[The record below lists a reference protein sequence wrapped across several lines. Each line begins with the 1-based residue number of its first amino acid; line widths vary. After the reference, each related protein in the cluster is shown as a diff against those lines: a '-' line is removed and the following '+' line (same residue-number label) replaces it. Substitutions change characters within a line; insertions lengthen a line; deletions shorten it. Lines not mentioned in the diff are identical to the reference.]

1 MGWRRSKTGWTLL
14 SAAAVAVMFSIGTVL
29 WQPEVTGQDRA
40 SQVQADQEKG
50 SAPRTTA
57 SEREAAPA
65 AKQHANSLS
74 LAFRRAAELATPS
87 VVRIDAHTNARQ
99 VRGSRNDTP
108 LRQRNPFEGTP
119 WEDMFRGFDFPD
131 DLQGR
136 IPQRDGMGSGVI
148 IDPKG
153 VVVTNN
159 HVVSGADRV
168 TVSLSDGREFVA
180 TEIKTDPASD
190 LAVLWLKDAKNLP
203 AARLG
208 DSAQLEIGDWVL
220 AIGNPFGQNNTVSAG
235 IISGKGRQ
243 LLNRVE
249 RASFLQTDAAINP
262 GNSGGPLVNLEGEV
276 VGINTAIASNSG
288 GYQGIGF
295 AIPVNLARWVTDQL
309 VQRGSVERGY
319 LGVKIREVTPELA
332 AEMRI
337 RPRQGV
343 VVTEVMPGSPA
354 AEAGVQEYDVIVA
367 FNGVAVNSSRALQEA
382 VEQSTLGQRR
392 SLTVIRDGNER
403 KLDLIVKALPQSE
416 SIAQRNEEPEEEP
429 VEEGTY
435 RDKKLGIDVANL
447 SRGQATQFEG
457 QQGVII
463 QRVEPDSAAA
473 REGLR
478 RGMLIRAVGRKPVKS
493 VDDYAEAIEKNLDQ
507 NGVLLSVR
515 TGAGNQLVVIN
526 PDEE

>member
-1 MGWRRSKTGWTLL
+1 LAALL
-14 SAAAVAVMFSIGTVL
+14 GVGTVL
-29 WQPEVTGQDRA
+29 WQPEVTGQDRVGQNQG
-40 SQVQADQEKG
+40 SLEKG
-50 SAPRTTA
+50 SEPRTTA
-57 SEREAAPA
+57 SERQAAPA

-99 VRGSRNDTP
+99 VRASRGDTP
-108 LRQRNPFEGTP
+108 SRQRNPFEGTP
-119 WEDMFRGFDFPD
+119 WEDMFRGFEFPD

-136 IPQRDGMGSGVI
+136 VPQRDGMGSGVI

-153 VVVTNN
+153 VVITNN

-168 TVSLSDGREFVA
+168 TVTLSDGREFVA

-190 LAVLWLKDAKNLP
+190 LAVLWLKGANNLP

-220 AIGNPFGQNNTVSAG
+220 AIGNPFGQDNTVSAG

-243 LLNRVE
+243 LRE
-249 RASFLQTDAAINP
+249 RIQRASFLQTDAAINP

-295 AIPVNLARWVTDQL
+295 AIPVNQAKWVTNQL
-309 VQRGSVERGY
+309 VERGSVERGY
-319 LGVKIREVTPELA
+319 LGVTIGEVTPELA
-332 AEMRI
+332 AQFAA

-354 AEAGVQEYDVIVA
+354 AEAGVQEDDVIVA
-367 FNGVAVNSSRALQEA
+367 FNGKAVNGPRALQEA
-382 VEQSTLGQRR
+382 VEQTTLGQRR
-392 SLTVIRDGNER
+392 SLTVLRDGKER
-403 KLDLIVKALPQSE
+403 KLDLVVKSLPQAE
-416 SIAQRNEEPEEEP
+416 SIAQRGEEAEEEP
-429 VEEGTY
+429 ADEGTY

-447 SRGQATQFEG
+447 SRGQASQFDG

-463 QRVEPDSAAA
+463 QRVEPDGAAA

-478 RGMLIRAVGRKPVKS
+478 PGMLVRRVGRMTVKNI
-493 VDDYAEAIEKNLDQ
+493 DDYAEAIKKNRDGD
-507 NGVLLSVR
+507 GVLLSVR
-515 TGAGNQLVVIN
+515 TAAGNRLVVVN
-526 PDEE
+526 PDEQ

>member
-1 MGWRRSKTGWTLL
+1 MVS
-14 SAAAVAVMFSIGTVL
+14 VGTFL
-29 WQPEVTGQDRA
+29 WQPEVTGQDR
-40 SQVQADQEKG
+40 DE
-50 SAPRTTA
+50 PRTTA

-99 VRGSRNDTP
+99 VRGTRGESPFER
-108 LRQRNPFEGTP
+108 RNPFEGTP
-119 WEDMFRGFDFPD
+119 WEDMFRGLDIPD

-148 IDPKG
+148 IDPAG
-153 VVVTNN
+153 IVITNN
-159 HVVSGADRV
+159 HVVTGADRV

-190 LAVLWLKDAKNLP
+190 LAVLRLKDAKNLP
-203 AARLG
+203 AAKLG
-208 DSAQLEIGDWVL
+208 NSAQLEIGDWVL

-243 LLNRVE
+243 LDRVQ
-249 RASFLQTDAAINP
+249 RAGFLQTDAAINP

-295 AIPVNLARWVTDQL
+295 AIPVNLAKWVTDQL

-319 LGVKIREVTPELA
+319 LGVTIGAVTPELA
-332 AEMRI
+332 SEFGA
-337 RPRQGV
+337 RPGQGV
-343 VVTEVMPGSPA
+343 VVTEVMPDSPA
-354 AEAGVQEYDVIVA
+354 AEAGVQEQDVIVA
-367 FNGVAVNSSRALQEA
+367 FNGKSVNGPRALQEA
-382 VEQSTLGQRR
+382 VEQTTLGQRR
-392 SLTVIRDGNER
+392 TLTVLRDGKER
-403 KLDLIVKALPQSE
+403 KLDLVVKALPQSE
-416 SIAQRNEEPEEEP
+416 SIAERGDQSEETPA
-429 VEEGTY
+429 EEGTY

-447 SRGQATQFEG
+447 SRAQASQFDG
-457 QQGVII
+457 QQGVIV
-463 QRVEPDSAAA
+463 QRVEPDGAAA

-478 RGMLIRAVGRKPVKS
+478 PGMLIRRVGRTTVKN
-493 VDDYAEAIEKNLDQ
+493 VDDYATAIQKNLDQ
-507 NGVLLSVR
+507 DGVLLSVR
-515 TGAGNQLVVIN
+515 TGAGNRLVVIN
-526 PDEE
+526 PDQQ

>member
-1 MGWRRSKTGWTLL
+1 MGWRRSKAGWTVL
-14 SAAAVAVMFSIGTVL
+14 SAAAVATMLSVGTVL
-29 WQPEVTGQDRA
+29 WQPEVTGQDRV
-40 SQVQADQEKG
+40 SQDRAE
-50 SAPRTTA
+50 PRTTA

-87 VVRIDAHTNARQ
+87 VVRIEAHTNARQ
-99 VRGSRNDTP
+99 VRSMRGESP
-108 LRQRNPFEGTP
+108 LERRNPLEGTP

-148 IDPKG
+148 IDPNG

-190 LAVLWLKDAKNLP
+190 LAVLRLKDAKNLP
-203 AARLG
+203 AAKLG
-208 DSAQLEIGDWVL
+208 DSSQMEIGDWVL

-243 LLNRVE
+243 LDRVQ
-249 RASFLQTDAAINP
+249 RAGFLQTDAAINP

-288 GYQGIGF
+288 GYQGVGF
-295 AIPVNLARWVTDQL
+295 AIPVNLAKWVTGQL
-309 VQRGSVERGY
+309 VERGSVERGY
-319 LGVKIREVTPELA
+319 LGVTIGEVTPELA
-332 AEMRI
+332 AQLKI

-343 VVTEVMPGSPA
+343 VVTEIMPKSPA
-354 AEAGVQEYDVIVA
+354 AEAGIQEYDVIVA
-367 FNGVAVNSSRALQEA
+367 FNGVAVNGPRALQEQ
-382 VEQSTLGQRR
+382 VEQTPLGQRR
-392 SLTVIRDGNER
+392 TLTVLRDGKER
-403 KLDLIVKALPQSE
+403 KLDLVVKALPQSE
-416 SIAQRNEEPEEEP
+416 SVALRDDEADEATAD
-429 VEEGTY
+429 EGTY

-447 SRGQATQFEG
+447 SRSQASQFDG
-457 QQGVII
+457 QQGVIV
-463 QRVEPDSAAA
+463 QRVEPDGAAA

-478 RGMLIRAVGRKPVKS
+478 PGMLIRRVGRTTVQN
-493 VDDYAEAIEKNLDQ
+493 VDDYAEAIQKNLDQ
-507 NGVLLSVR
+507 DGVLLSVR
-515 TGAGNQLVVIN
+515 TSGGNRLVVIN

>member
-1 MGWRRSKTGWTLL
+1 MLG
-14 SAAAVAVMFSIGTVL
+14 VGTAL
-29 WQPEVTGQDRA
+29 WQPEVTGQERA
-40 SQVQADQEKG
+40 
-50 SAPRTTA
+50 APQTTA

-87 VVRIDAHTNARQ
+87 VVRIDAHTNARP
-99 VRGSRNDTP
+99 VRGMRGESPFER
-108 LRQRNPFEGTP
+108 RNPLEGTP

-136 IPQRDGMGSGVI
+136 MPQRDGMGSGVI
-148 IDPKG
+148 IDSKG
-153 VVVTNN
+153 IVVTNN

-180 TEIKTDPASD
+180 TEIKTDPSSD
-190 LAVLWLKDAKNLP
+190 LAVLRLKDAKNLP

-208 DSAQLEIGDWVL
+208 DSTQLEIGDWVL

-243 LLNRVE
+243 LDRVQ
-249 RASFLQTDAAINP
+249 RAGFLQTDAAINP

-295 AIPVNLARWVTDQL
+295 AIPVNLAKWVTGQL
-309 VQRGSVERGY
+309 VERGSVERGY
-319 LGVKIREVTPELA
+319 LGVTIGEVTPELA
-332 AEMRI
+332 SQLNV

-343 VVTEVMPGSPA
+343 VVTEIMPKSPA

-367 FNGVAVNSSRALQEA
+367 FNGVAVNGPRALQEA
-382 VEQSTLGQRR
+382 VEQSALGQRR
-392 SLTVIRDGNER
+392 TLTVLRDGKER
-403 KLDLIVKALPQSE
+403 KLDLVVKALPQSE
-416 SIAQRNEEPEEEP
+416 SVTQRDENVEEAP
-429 VEEGTY
+429 VEEGAY
-435 RDKKLGIDVANL
+435 RDKKLGIDVTNV
-447 SRGQATQFEG
+447 SRSQAAQFDG
-457 QQGVII
+457 QQGVVI
-463 QRVEPDSAAA
+463 QRVEPESAAA

-478 RGMLIRAVGRKPVKS
+478 PGMLIRKVGRATVKN
-493 VDDYAEAIEKNLDQ
+493 VDEYAEAIKENLDDD
-507 NGVLLSVR
+507 GVLLSVR
-515 TGAGNQLVVIN
+515 TSAGNRLVVVS
-526 PDEE
+526 PDET